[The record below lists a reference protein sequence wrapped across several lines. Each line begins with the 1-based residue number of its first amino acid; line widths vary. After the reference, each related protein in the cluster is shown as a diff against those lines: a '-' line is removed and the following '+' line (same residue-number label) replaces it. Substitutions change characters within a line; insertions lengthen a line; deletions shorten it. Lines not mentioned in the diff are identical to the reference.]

1 MTRKLLIGFNWLAAG
16 VLSIVLLLAALMP
29 TDFFNKED
37 WAKPVILIVTA
48 LGFLLILN
56 AIKKAC
62 QNISARTY
70 RYWLYG
76 IAGLILI
83 AQVWVAVHFID
94 ATRADVYF
102 VRNQAIALAQGSHRW
117 AYYFKV
123 YPNNVNSALL
133 ESVFIKLLLG
143 MGIKA
148 PWMILNLLRF
158 AWIDTGLLSGLVL
171 LKHWQHW
178 RPSGLLLM
186 LTWLLSIPVYSY
198 GVFPYNDALVMP
210 LALNVAALGWLF
222 VNKHGWQRWLAGVAT
237 WLLLAM
243 GYVMKSNL
251 VVLIIAVL
259 LTVGLMVVLD
269 KTRWRLAVEWLVG
282 SVVTLGLI
290 TMLMTTAAKHNGY
303 VKDPELATPVTSW
316 IAMSLNPDTQGQYH
330 GADFYPIRNTKTQA
344 AKKKMAAE
352 SIKSRVEQMGPLGL
366 VDHFYQKLGVFY
378 SHGDFDAINL
388 IAQWLKAPSRY
399 ILHQRHYKFWAL
411 LLTQSWYLALLIG
424 SIWQLFTQRK
434 HLISTAMLSLVLLG
448 LTAFHVL
455 IWEVEP
461 RYALPL
467 LPIIMLLGCEGW
479 STMPALA
486 LNFKRR
492 LAVSWVL
499 MLGALVGMLNLMQ
512 MSKKV
517 TVNQISIAMQGNGA
531 YFTPNTLGVKTRDHF
546 VVQLHG
552 EQSNQLVLHTKS
564 KNRVTIVVKHQG
576 SVLKRVT
583 GQAEKVQQINYPAVH
598 AKQLNVTIINHG
610 KTPALYG
617 SGLLHFSNDT
627 GAITKRPQMT
637 MQWNVNRVFKP
648 KNPTQKIKLTPNKSI
663 AAMTGLFLV
672 LVLVSIWYR
681 PADELNQRK
690 RV

>member
-16 VLSIVLLLAALMP
+16 VLSVVLLLAALMP

-62 QNISARTY
+62 LNILARTY

-133 ESVFIKLLLG
+133 ESVFIKFLLG

-222 VNKHGWQRWLAGVAT
+222 VHKRGWQRWLAAIGT
-237 WLLLAM
+237 WLLLAI

-251 VVLIIAVL
+251 VVLLIAVL
-259 LTVGLMVVLD
+259 ITVGLMVALD
-269 KTRWRLAVEWLVG
+269 KTRWRLAVEWLAG
-282 SVVTLGLI
+282 SILTLGLI
-290 TMLMTTAAKHNGY
+290 TMLMTTAAKQNGY
-303 VKDPELATPVTSW
+303 VKHPELATPVTSW
-316 IAMSLNPDTQGQYH
+316 IAMSLNPDKQGQYY
-330 GADFYPIRNTKTQA
+330 GRDFYPIRNAKTQA

-352 SIKSRVEQMGPLGL
+352 SIKSRVGQMGPLGL

-399 ILHQRHYKFWAL
+399 IQRQRHYKFWAL
-411 LLTQSWYLALLIG
+411 LLTQSWYLALLVG
-424 SIWQLFTQRK
+424 SVWQLFTQRK

-461 RYALPL
+461 RYALPI

-479 STMPALA
+479 TTMPALA

-492 LAVSWVL
+492 MAVSWV
-499 MLGALVGMLNLMQ
+499 MLLGSLVGMLNLMQ

-517 TVNQISIAMQGNGA
+517 IVNQIAISSQGNGA
-531 YFTPNTLGVKTRDHF
+531 YFTPNTLGVKTRYHF
-546 VVQLHG
+546 DVRLHG

-564 KNRVTIVVKHQG
+564 KNRVTIIVKHQG
-576 SVLKRVT
+576 SVLKRVM

-598 AKQLNVTIINHG
+598 AKRLNVTIINHG
-610 KTPALYG
+610 KTSALYG

-637 MQWNVNRVFKP
+637 MQWNVNRVIKSQ
-648 KNPTQKIKLTPNKSI
+648 NPTQKIKLTPNKSI

-672 LVLVSIWYR
+672 LVLVSVWYR

-690 RV
+690 RA